1 MTSTEEWLAHRQA
14 VITDLPEAD
23 REFPWGVSYYGSG
36 GDLPEGCEVYIG
48 QGRALDMDT
57 ALPLATSIVDT
68 HNNAPKAYS
77 ALEDL
82 LEQHSAFEWSYS
94 TGRVQHSGVACLEC
108 LKQTSDE
115 QIAEYPCTVRRTIEE
130 HLA

>member
-68 HNNAPKAYS
+68 HNNAPKAYAALS
-77 ALEDL
+77 ALL
-82 LEQHSAFEWSYS
+82 HQHVPSDGICQECA
-94 TGRVQHSGVACLEC
+94 RQGVPEENA
-108 LKQTSDE
+108 DF
-115 QIAEYPCTVRRTIEE
+115 PCSVRRTIEE
-130 HLA
+130 SLA